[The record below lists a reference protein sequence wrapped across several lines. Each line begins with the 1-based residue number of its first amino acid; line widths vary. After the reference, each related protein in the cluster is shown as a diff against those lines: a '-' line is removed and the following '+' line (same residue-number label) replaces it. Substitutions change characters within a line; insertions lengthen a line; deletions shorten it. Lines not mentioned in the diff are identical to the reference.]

1 MTFRSIAVAAA
12 LLSLA
17 PLGYLSAQQAASPT
31 GTATTVDVA
40 APAAVTPG
48 PAVPPVQYSPLL
60 QKSDSAPVFA
70 SADKSAMAAAAG
82 SNHTIVISTLVL
94 VLAIVILVLLIA

>member
-1 MTFRSIAVAAA
+1 MTFRSAVALAA
-12 LLSLA
+12 LLSIVPLA
-17 PLGYLSAQQAASPT
+17 LSAQQAASPT

-40 APAAVTPG
+40 APAAAVTSG